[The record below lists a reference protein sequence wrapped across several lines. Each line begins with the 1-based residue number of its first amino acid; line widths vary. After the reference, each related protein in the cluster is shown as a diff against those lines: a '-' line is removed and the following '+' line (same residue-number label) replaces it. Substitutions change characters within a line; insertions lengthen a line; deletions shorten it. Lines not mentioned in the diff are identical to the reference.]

1 MISYDDFIVKM
12 DVSIAHRKE
21 LVKDN
26 IEESLMKKVNDCL
39 EYSGETL
46 EEAMQTA
53 DYNDVGSILKDD
65 L

>member
-1 MISYDDFIVKM
+1 
-12 DVSIAHRKE
+12 
-21 LVKDN
+21 
-26 IEESLMKKVNDCL
+26 MKKINDCL

-53 DYNDVGSILKDD
+53 DYNDEGSILKED